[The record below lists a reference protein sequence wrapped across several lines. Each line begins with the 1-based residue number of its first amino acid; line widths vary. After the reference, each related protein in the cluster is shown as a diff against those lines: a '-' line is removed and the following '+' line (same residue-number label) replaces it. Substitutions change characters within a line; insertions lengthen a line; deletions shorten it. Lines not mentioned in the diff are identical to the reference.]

1 MNPARVWNSSRV
13 CCFAPLGICSVD
25 FFIEEYSSSEE
36 SVSEAGVCVSK
47 SCSGLPRGIIV
58 TAALLRSKMAR
69 IQSVTFIA
77 ASTIAKNELFSEENA
92 ILVLYYVFF
101 INE

>member
-1 MNPARVWNSSRV
+1 MFCPVGYL
-13 CCFAPLGICSVD
+13 FGG
-25 FFIEEYSSSEE
+25 FFLEEYSSSEE
-36 SVSEAGVCVSK
+36 SASEAGVCVSK